1 MNNVIIQFISIN
13 SDNDIKRDE
22 ETQRIYLPFSSPNCA
37 QNICFDLDMDVDC
50 EVCSIVRECKM
61 KHNPI

>member
-37 QNICFDLDMDVDC
+37 QNICFDLDMDVDVKC
-50 EVCSIVRECKM
+50 AQLSESAR
-61 KHNPI
+61 